1 MAEPTSTDGQ
11 GWESF
16 STDTVSAAG
25 LQSVN
30 VDVEADASIQTESNS
45 SSTASADNVTGD
57 SGACLQN
64 NLQLR
69 HSPISQTVDVSA
81 DAGIQGLAGTTA
93 ASSASTSEGVANA
106 FTTLADSAGIQDLT
120 RLTVGGEMT
129 ALGQSINSL
138 SADAESVVGDS
149 IGRSKSIKLKD

>member
-1 MAEPTSTDGQ
+1 MAEPTSMDGQ

-16 STDTVSAAG
+16 SADTVNAAG

-30 VDVEADASIQTESNS
+30 VDVDADASIQTESNS

-57 SGACLQN
+57 SGAVLQQPSSR
-64 NLQLR
+64 LQ
-69 HSPISQTVDVSA
+69 SASTVEVSA

-93 ASSASTSEGVANA
+93 ASSASTSAGVANA

-120 RLTVGGEMT
+120 SLQVGGEMT
-129 ALGQSINSL
+129 ALGQSMNSL
-138 SADAESVVGDS
+138 SADAESVVGAA
-149 IGRSKSIKLKD
+149 IGQTQLSEKLKD

>member
-1 MAEPTSTDGQ
+1 MDGQ

-57 SGACLQN
+57 SAVSKTTFNSGLQ
-64 NLQLR
+64 
-69 HSPISQTVDVSA
+69 SASTVDVSA

-93 ASSASTSEGVANA
+93 ASSASTSAGVANA

-129 ALGQSINSL
+129 ALGQSMNSL
-138 SADAESVVGDS
+138 SADAEKCRWRCHRS
-149 IGRSKSIKLKD
+149 ISALRKS